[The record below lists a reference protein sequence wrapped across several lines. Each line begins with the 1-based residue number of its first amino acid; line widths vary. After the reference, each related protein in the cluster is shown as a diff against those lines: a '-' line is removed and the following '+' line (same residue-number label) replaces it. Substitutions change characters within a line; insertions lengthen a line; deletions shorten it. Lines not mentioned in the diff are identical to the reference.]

1 MFWAEGAG
9 PLGERS
15 IFVSMLYIYVSD
27 PKIIPKCMKINLKMT
42 TPQKKKN
49 SNKKLITKIKLNKSW
64 LEQLWLGSIGALSG
78 ATQVT

>member
-42 TPQKKKN
+42 PPQKKE
-49 SNKKLITKIKLNKSW
+49 
-64 LEQLWLGSIGALSG
+64 LEQK
-78 ATQVT
+78 TDHKN